1 MSLAPGTRFGAYEI
15 VSQIG
20 EGGMGEVYRAR
31 DTKLNRDVALKVL
44 PDLFASDADRLAR
57 FNREAQT
64 LASLN
69 HPNIA
74 HIHGLEESGG
84 VRALVMELVEGDD
97 LSQRIARGPIPVDEA
112 LPIAKQ
118 IAEALEAAHEQ
129 GVIHRDLKPANIK
142 VRSDGAV
149 KVLDFGL
156 AKLADAEAA
165 TRSGRGD
172 SAPPP
177 TITSPAMMT
186 GLGVI
191 LGTAAYMSPEQ
202 ARGNVADKRAD
213 IWAFG
218 VVLFEMLTGDRAF
231 TGETISDTLAS
242 VLKTE
247 PNWRALPADLPPR
260 LRGLLRWCLNKD
272 LKRRLRDIGD
282 ARAQI
287 EDLVVG
293 ASEETGAV
301 AVAVAVP
308 VWRRVLPWAFTGV
321 FAAGLA
327 AMLLWGVPGQKPSPV
342 ALMRMSAELGADVS
356 LALGALDPISLSPNG
371 TVMAFVGQEKAG
383 GKVQLYVRRLNE
395 SQATVLSGTDG
406 AHSPFF
412 SPDGQWIAFFADGK
426 LRKIAV
432 SGGATVTLC
441 DAPVPRGGDWGDDG
455 NIVLLP
461 ARTGSLMRC
470 SSTIPGG
477 TQEPVGTLAEGEGT
491 QRWPQVLLG
500 GRAVFFTASSGD
512 VSGYNDANLVVQRLP
527 DGAREVVQKGG
538 FHGRYLSSGHLA
550 FIHDG
555 TLFAAPFDLEELRVT
570 GPLVPVLE
578 GCDVTRWHRQCVVRH
593 VRQRAICV
601 RARASH
607 RRGPTDP
614 LDGSGWKDHVPSDQA
629 DGMAKSWVLARWRPA
644 RLPEH

>member
-1 MSLAPGTRFGAYEI
+1 M
-15 VSQIG
+15 
-20 EGGMGEVYRAR
+20 
-31 DTKLNRDVALKVL
+31 
-44 PDLFASDADRLAR
+44 
-57 FNREAQT
+57 
-64 LASLN
+64 
-69 HPNIA
+69 
-74 HIHGLEESGG
+74 
-84 VRALVMELVEGDD
+84 
-97 LSQRIARGPIPVDEA
+97 
-112 LPIAKQ
+112 
-118 IAEALEAAHEQ
+118 
-129 GVIHRDLKPANIK
+129 
-142 VRSDGAV
+142 
-149 KVLDFGL
+149 
-156 AKLADAEAA
+156 
-165 TRSGRGD
+165 
-172 SAPPP
+172 
-177 TITSPAMMT
+177 
-186 GLGVI
+186 
-191 LGTAAYMSPEQ
+191 
-202 ARGNVADKRAD
+202 
-213 IWAFG
+213 
-218 VVLFEMLTGDRAF
+218 
-231 TGETISDTLAS
+231 
-242 VLKTE
+242 
-247 PNWRALPADLPPR
+247 
-260 LRGLLRWCLNKD
+260 
-272 LKRRLRDIGD
+272 
-282 ARAQI
+282 
-287 EDLVVG
+287 
-293 ASEETGAV
+293 
-301 AVAVAVP
+301 
-308 VWRRVLPWAFTGV
+308 
-321 FAAGLA
+321 
-327 AMLLWGVPGQKPSPV
+327 
-342 ALMRMSAELGADVS
+342 
-356 LALGALDPISLSPNG
+356 
-371 TVMAFVGQEKAG
+371 
-383 GKVQLYVRRLNE
+383 RRLNE

-500 GRAVFFTASSGD
+500 GRAVLFTASSGD